1 MCAVEL
7 HIKDGRLEKVEEDKD
22 SPDAKMLRRIV
33 RGCPRSRRVADF
45 LYHPDRLSFPLKRVG
60 ERGEGRWQK
69 ISWKQGLD
77 EVAEKLSEIRNKYGA
92 EAVATSSGT
101 GRTDDEYRI
110 RFFNLFGS
118 PNNIGQGNICFGPG
132 NMMLSA
138 MFGWPDA
145 RSLPG
150 RMTKCTM
157 FFGTNPEQAMRR
169 HWVRTLDFKKAG
181 GKLIVVD
188 PRRTP
193 GAERADLWLQLRPGT
208 DCALYLGMINVIIN
222 EGLYDKEF
230 VDKWCYGFDKLVERV
245 NEYPVEKVADITWV
259 PADKIREAARMYAT
273 NKPGVISRC
282 MGVEHLRT
290 SIEAYHA
297 SGILTAITGNLDIRG
312 GEAFGRTHPQLS
324 RQVDINL
331 NEKLPLEQRQK
342 AIGADRFRLQS
353 LPGYERVGQ
362 YAHMMLCRGHN
373 VFAHAPSVYRAMIT
387 GKPYPVRAMITLSS
401 NPMVTQPNVKLVY
414 KAIKSLDLYVVDDY
428 WLTPSAELADYVFP
442 AASWLERPTIWNG
455 YDSGDFVSGCEA
467 AMPAQVE
474 GQYDRKTDYEFWR
487 GLGIRLGQEEYWP
500 WQTLEEAFDH
510 RFEPMGLTFKQFVR
524 EVRYTRATREDQ
536 KYEKTGFGTSTKKA
550 ELYSTVLEEL
560 GYDPLPRY
568 YEAFDSPI
576 GNPELAKEYPLI
588 LITGKR
594 HQPYYHSE
602 HRQID
607 SLRKQHP
614 YPLVEIHPETASR
627 LGIADSDWVWI
638 ETPRGRVKQRCEYTD
653 GIDPRVVSAEHGWWF
668 PELPGEEPW
677 LHGVWES
684 NINVVTDDEPDH
696 CNPINGGWP
705 LRTLLCKVYRA
716 KTY

>member
-1 MCAVEL
+1 
-7 HIKDGRLEKVEEDKD
+7 
-22 SPDAKMLRRIV
+22 
-33 RGCPRSRRVADF
+33 
-45 LYHPDRLSFPLKRVG
+45 
-60 ERGEGRWQK
+60 
-69 ISWKQGLD
+69 
-77 EVAEKLSEIRNKYGA
+77 
-92 EAVATSSGT
+92 
-101 GRTDDEYRI
+101 
-110 RFFNLFGS
+110 
-118 PNNIGQGNICFGPG
+118 
-132 NMMLSA
+132 
-138 MFGWPDA
+138 
-145 RSLPG
+145 
-150 RMTKCTM
+150 
-157 FFGTNPEQAMRR
+157 
-169 HWVRTLDFKKAG
+169 
-181 GKLIVVD
+181 
-188 PRRTP
+188 
-193 GAERADLWLQLRPGT
+193 
-208 DCALYLGMINVIIN
+208 
-222 EGLYDKEF
+222 
-230 VDKWCYGFDKLVERV
+230 
-245 NEYPVEKVADITWV
+245 
-259 PADKIREAARMYAT
+259 
-273 NKPGVISRC
+273 
-282 MGVEHLRT
+282 
-290 SIEAYHA
+290 
-297 SGILTAITGNLDIRG
+297 
-312 GEAFGRTHPQLS
+312 
-324 RQVDINL
+324 
-331 NEKLPLEQRQK
+331 
-342 AIGADRFRLQS
+342 
-353 LPGYERVGQ
+353 
-362 YAHMMLCRGHN
+362 
-373 VFAHAPSVYRAMIT
+373 MIT